1 MPLMTEIPENWREP
15 AARMVTSLRGL
26 DRVLVAAHVNPDG
39 DALGSMSALGWLL
52 KDMGKEFVLYS
63 PSGVP
68 DYLSFLPLPCT
79 LLTSLERLP
88 FEPQALVL
96 LDCGEPHR
104 LGDDLAAALEGR
116 FAGTAIVNIDHH
128 LGSDGM
134 GTVDNW
140 IEPTAAA
147 TAQLA
152 AYVCLAAGLRPE
164 GPLGE
169 SLALGLVTDTGG
181 FLHGS
186 TTAAVFRLAALLSDS
201 GCDIHKLR
209 ESSTTTGARPAWR
222 SGPGSCSVWRSAAT
236 AARPWLWPV
245 WKTCASAGPS
255 RKIWKGW
262 WSSSAACAAWRPP
275 ASCGRTR
282 PASISSACVPRAP
295 RTCVPWPCSSVAAA
309 TATPRA
315 GRCAWKARKPSTPSV
330 RPCAA
335 CCGADPASREN
346 EKGPR
351 SRSLFFMRI
360 WLQVPASRGC
370 SG

>member
-15 AARMVTSLRGL
+15 AARVVASLRGL

-52 KDMGKEFVLYS
+52 KAMGKEFVLYS

-68 DYLSFLPLPCT
+68 EYLSFLSLPCT

-88 FEPQALVL
+88 FEPRALVL

-104 LGDDLAAALEGR
+104 LGDDLATALEGR
-116 FAGTAIVNIDHH
+116 FAETAIINIDHH

-140 IEPTAAA
+140 IEPAAAA

-186 TTAAVFRLAALLSDS
+186 TTGAVFRLAALLSDS

-209 ESSTTTGARPAWR
+209 EKLDNNWSPARMALWARLMQRVEISCDGRAALALARLEDLRQCGALKEDLEGLVEQFRRLRGVEASGILREDAPGVYKLSLRSTGTTDVR
-222 SGPGSCSVWRSAAT
+222 
-236 AARPWLWPV
+236 
-245 WKTCASAGPS
+245 
-255 RKIWKGW
+255 
-262 WSSSAACAAWRPP
+262 
-275 ASCGRTR
+275 
-282 PASISSACVPRAP
+282 
-295 RTCVPWPCSSVAAA
+295 SVAVQFGGGGHRNAA
-309 TATPRA
+309 GGTLRMEGEEAFDAVRTALCRML
-315 GRCAWKARKPSTPSV
+315 R
-330 RPCAA
+330 
-335 CCGADPASREN
+335 D
-346 EKGPR
+346 
-351 SRSLFFMRI
+351 
-360 WLQVPASRGC
+360 
-370 SG
+370 

>member
-15 AARMVTSLRGL
+15 AARVVASLRGL

-52 KDMGKEFVLYS
+52 KAMGKEFVLYS

-68 DYLSFLPLPCT
+68 EYLSFLSLPCT

-88 FEPQALVL
+88 FEPRALVL

-104 LGDDLAAALEGR
+104 LGDDLATALEDR
-116 FAGTAIVNIDHH
+116 FAETAIINIDHH

-140 IEPTAAA
+140 IEPAAAA

-209 ESSTTTGARPAWR
+209 EKLDNNWSPARMALWARLMQRVEISCDGRAALALARLEDLQIGADLHAP
-222 SGPGSCSVWRSAAT
+222 
-236 AARPWLWPV
+236 
-245 WKTCASAGPS
+245 KASASSVVGGCQVIVPL
-255 RKIWKGW
+255 KGAVDLAGELARLDKEMAKLEKDLVGVQ
-262 WSSSAACAAWRPP
+262 SKLHNESFVS
-275 ASCGRTR
+275 
-282 PASISSACVPRAP
+282 RAP
-295 RTCVPWPCSSVAAA
+295 AQVVERE
-309 TATPRA
+309 RA
-315 GRCAWKARKPSTPSV
+315 RAEQLLDAKAKMQALRQRFSE
-330 RPCAA
+330 AL
-335 CCGADPASREN
+335 N
-346 EKGPR
+346 EE
-351 SRSLFFMRI
+351 
-360 WLQVPASRGC
+360 
-370 SG
+370 

>member
-104 LGDDLAAALEGR
+104 LGDDLAAALKGR

-140 IEPTAAA
+140 IAGG
-147 TAQLA
+147 L
-152 AYVCLAAGLRPE
+152 CLP
-164 GPLGE
+164 
-169 SLALGLVTDTGG
+169 GG
-181 FLHGS
+181 
-186 TTAAVFRLAALLSDS
+186 
-201 GCDIHKLR
+201 
-209 ESSTTTGARPAWR
+209 
-222 SGPGSCSVWRSAAT
+222 RSAAG
-236 AARPWLWPV
+236 
-245 WKTCASAGPS
+245 GP
-255 RKIWKGW
+255 
-262 WSSSAACAAWRPP
+262 
-275 ASCGRTR
+275 
-282 PASISSACVPRAP
+282 
-295 RTCVPWPCSSVAAA
+295 
-309 TATPRA
+309 A
-315 GRCAWKARKPSTPSV
+315 GRIPGPGAGDRYRRIPARQHHGRRLPP
-330 RPCAA
+330 
-335 CCGADPASREN
+335 GGPAQRQ
-346 EKGPR
+346 R
-351 SRSLFFMRI
+351 L
-360 WLQVPASRGC
+360 
-370 SG
+370 

>member
-140 IEPTAAA
+140 IEPAAAA
-147 TAQLA
+147 TAR
-152 AYVCLAAGLRPE
+152 CWPTISRF
-164 GPLGE
+164 
-169 SLALGLVTDTGG
+169 S
-181 FLHGS
+181 
-186 TTAAVFRLAALLSDS
+186 R
-201 GCDIHKLR
+201 C
-209 ESSTTTGARPAWR
+209 SSRASR
-222 SGPGSCSVWRSAAT
+222 SGS
-236 AARPWLWPV
+236 
-245 WKTCASAGPS
+245 
-255 RKIWKGW
+255 
-262 WSSSAACAAWRPP
+262 
-275 ASCGRTR
+275 
-282 PASISSACVPRAP
+282 
-295 RTCVPWPCSSVAAA
+295 
-309 TATPRA
+309 
-315 GRCAWKARKPSTPSV
+315 
-330 RPCAA
+330 
-335 CCGADPASREN
+335 
-346 EKGPR
+346 
-351 SRSLFFMRI
+351 
-360 WLQVPASRGC
+360 
-370 SG
+370 

>member
-116 FAGTAIVNIDHH
+116 FAGTAIVNI
-128 LGSDGM
+128 
-134 GTVDNW
+134 
-140 IEPTAAA
+140 
-147 TAQLA
+147 
-152 AYVCLAAGLRPE
+152 
-164 GPLGE
+164 
-169 SLALGLVTDTGG
+169 GG

-209 ESSTTTGARPAWR
+209 EKLDNNWSPARMALWARLMQRVEISCDGRAALALARLEDLRQCGALKEDLEGLVEQFRRLRGVEASGILREDAPGVYKLSLRSTGTTDVR
-222 SGPGSCSVWRSAAT
+222 
-236 AARPWLWPV
+236 
-245 WKTCASAGPS
+245 
-255 RKIWKGW
+255 
-262 WSSSAACAAWRPP
+262 
-275 ASCGRTR
+275 
-282 PASISSACVPRAP
+282 
-295 RTCVPWPCSSVAAA
+295 SVAVQFGGGGHRNAA
-309 TATPRA
+309 GGTLRMEGEEAFDAVHTALCRM
-315 GRCAWKARKPSTPSV
+315 
-330 RPCAA
+330 
-335 CCGADPASREN
+335 
-346 EKGPR
+346 
-351 SRSLFFMRI
+351 L
-360 WLQVPASRGC
+360 RG
-370 SG
+370 

>member
-15 AARMVTSLRGL
+15 AARVAAGLRGL

-39 DALGSMSALGWLL
+39 DALGSMSAFGWLL
-52 KDMGKEFVLYS
+52 KALGKEFVLYS
-63 PSGVP
+63 PSGMP

-88 FEPQALVL
+88 FEPRALVL

-104 LGDDLAAALEGR
+104 LGDDLATALEGR

-140 IEPTAAA
+140 IEPAAAA
-147 TAQLA
+147 TAQLV

-201 GCDIHKLR
+201 GCDIHTLR
-209 ESSTTTGARPAWR
+209 EKLDNNWSPARMALWARLMQRVEICCDGRAALALARLEDLRQCGALKEDLEGLVEQFRRLRGVEASGILREDAPGIFKLSLRSTGTTDVR
-222 SGPGSCSVWRSAAT
+222 
-236 AARPWLWPV
+236 
-245 WKTCASAGPS
+245 
-255 RKIWKGW
+255 
-262 WSSSAACAAWRPP
+262 
-275 ASCGRTR
+275 
-282 PASISSACVPRAP
+282 
-295 RTCVPWPCSSVAAA
+295 SVAVRFGGGGHRNAA
-309 TATPRA
+309 GGTLRMEGKEAFDAVRTALCRLLH
-315 GRCAWKARKPSTPSV
+315 G
-330 RPCAA
+330 
-335 CCGADPASREN
+335 
-346 EKGPR
+346 
-351 SRSLFFMRI
+351 
-360 WLQVPASRGC
+360 
-370 SG
+370 

>member
-140 IEPTAAA
+140 IEPAAAA

-209 ESSTTTGARPAWR
+209 EKLDNNWSPARMALWAR
-222 SGPGSCSVWRSAAT
+222 LMQRVEISCDGRA
-236 AARPWLWPV
+236 PV

-282 PASISSACVPRAP
+282 PASTSSACVPRAP

-346 EKGPR
+346 GKGPR
-351 SRSLFFMRI
+351 SRSLF
-360 WLQVPASRGC
+360 LCGYGCVPC
-370 SG
+370 

>member
-140 IEPTAAA
+140 IEPAAAA

-209 ESSTTTGARPAWR
+209 EKLDNNWSALKEDLEGLVEQFRRLRGVEASGILREDAPGVYKLSLRSTGTTDVR
-222 SGPGSCSVWRSAAT
+222 
-236 AARPWLWPV
+236 
-245 WKTCASAGPS
+245 
-255 RKIWKGW
+255 
-262 WSSSAACAAWRPP
+262 
-275 ASCGRTR
+275 
-282 PASISSACVPRAP
+282 
-295 RTCVPWPCSSVAAA
+295 SVAVQFGGGGHRNAA
-309 TATPRA
+309 GGTLRMEGEEAFDAVRTALCRM
-315 GRCAWKARKPSTPSV
+315 
-330 RPCAA
+330 
-335 CCGADPASREN
+335 
-346 EKGPR
+346 
-351 SRSLFFMRI
+351 L
-360 WLQVPASRGC
+360 RG
-370 SG
+370 